1 MLIFFISKKVQILKT
16 GCKYGQYCTPVSQS
30 DCRYFFVSELNVN
43 TIVNW
48 IILFEIK
55 AGSYPKFLI
64 PETIKSL
71 QTSKK
76 VITKEGCG
84 ENMQWNSISSL

>member
-1 MLIFFISKKVQILKT
+1 MANIVLLSANQIADIFSCQ
-16 GCKYGQYCTPVSQS
+16 
-30 DCRYFFVSELNVN
+30 LNVN